1 MFKQRLLVAIA
12 AALFSCAALAQ
23 DKVVYHFG
31 EGLAQATNGL
41 RNIRNHLEVDPKAKI
56 VVVAHAQGVDFLM
69 TGAQDANK
77 NPYNVIVEDLKS
89 QGVTFEV
96 CQITLRNR
104 KLETKAIHSGGDL
117 HAVGRATNHAIAK
130 SRGLRVPEAL
140 TAWALASPFVPA
152 AARFASKTTK
162 PCWKPRCA
170 TALACRTAARTVRAV
185 HAAANCWRASWC
197 IERIRRLRYQPLTKR
212 KASHSFARRVL

>member
-1 MFKQRLLVAIA
+1 MFSHKLLIAIA
-12 AALFSCAALAQ
+12 AALLSCAAFAQ

-69 TGAQDANK
+69 NEAQDANK

-104 KLETKAIHSGGDL
+104 KLEQKQFIPGVTFTPSGVQRITQL
-117 HAVGRATNHAIAK
+117 Q
-130 SRGLRVPEAL
+130 SREGYAYL
-140 TAWALASPFVPA
+140 
-152 AARFASKTTK
+152 K
-162 PCWKPRCA
+162 P
-170 TALACRTAARTVRAV
+170 
-185 HAAANCWRASWC
+185 
-197 IERIRRLRYQPLTKR
+197 
-212 KASHSFARRVL
+212 